1 MRISDWS
8 SDVCSSDL
16 GAVLPRFIRWDRP
29 ENPAFPP
36 PRLSG
41 KPERARPPKFLGG
54 VEASDLEVAEAFP
67 RSRKGRRD
75 YTQGRRN
82 VKHPKQPPRPPLT
95 PWNRSHALLP
105 ARPGAR
111 PGPCPGYDPAGR
123 PPERPAPDHSGRPYA
138 DAG

>member
-41 KPERARPPKFLGG
+41 KPERARPPKSLGG

-75 YTQGRRN
+75 YPQGRRN
-82 VKHPKQPPRPPLT
+82 VKHPKQPPRPPLPPST
-95 PWNRSHALLP
+95 RSHTPPLTRPVSPP
-105 ARPGAR
+105 A
-111 PGPCPGYDPAGR
+111 PGPGITPTPTAW
-123 PPERPAPDHSGRPYA
+123 AK
-138 DAG
+138 